1 MLAERLN
8 DLLPQTQCTKCGYQ
22 GCKPYAQ
29 ALATEGEALNRCP
42 PGGRAGIAALAAL
55 LQQPLLEPDQSCG
68 GLRPLHVALIDEQFC
83 IGCTLCIQAC
93 PVDAIVGA
101 SKLMHTVVPEQCTGC
116 DLCVAPCP
124 VDCITMVPVSP
135 ARAWTT
141 QDASAARARFE
152 RRQVRLAHEPESL
165 RQSPPARAPV
175 AMTDTLAA
183 TQETTPAMTQAAD
196 NGHAAGLAE
205 TAKQATITQA
215 LTQALA
221 RARARRATHPAR

>member
-1 MLAERLN
+1 
-8 DLLPQTQCTKCGYQ
+8 
-22 GCKPYAQ
+22 
-29 ALATEGEALNRCP
+29 
-42 PGGRAGIAALAAL
+42 
-55 LQQPLLEPDQSCG
+55 
-68 GLRPLHVALIDEQFC
+68 
-83 IGCTLCIQAC
+83 
-93 PVDAIVGA
+93 VGA

-124 VDCITMVPVSP
+124 VDCITMVPVNP

-196 NGHAAGLAE
+196 NGHSAGLAE